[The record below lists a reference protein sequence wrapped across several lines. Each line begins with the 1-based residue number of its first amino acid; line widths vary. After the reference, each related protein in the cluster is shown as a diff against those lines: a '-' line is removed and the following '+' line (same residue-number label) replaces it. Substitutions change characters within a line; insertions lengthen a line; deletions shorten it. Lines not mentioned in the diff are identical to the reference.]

1 MFLLPSTAV
10 CWSFSE
16 EEEGQIGKGFLFW
29 ELHGEKTK
37 NKFFK

>member
-16 EEEGQIGKGFLFW
+16 EEGQFGKGFLFW